1 MTDTLLAT
9 IVAQIVLPIVATITT
24 ALIGWAAAK
33 LRARWGIEIEA
44 AQREALHQ
52 ALMTGAQLALTR
64 RGRRQDGRDLDLLAR
79 DAVAYAQTSV
89 PDAIQA
95 LAPRDGVLK
104 NLAAAKIATLIK

>member
-44 AQREALHQ
+44 AQREALHS
-52 ALMTGAQLALTR
+52 ALMTGAQLALSRLGPQAPQAALT
-64 RGRRQDGRDLDLLAR
+64 AA
-79 DAVAYAQTSV
+79 AVEYAERSV
-89 PDAIQA
+89 PGAMIGLRPAASVLHDLA
-95 LAPRDGVLK
+95 LA
-104 NLAAAKIATLIK
+104 KIVALVK

>member
-44 AQREALHQ
+44 RQREALHS
-52 ALMTGAQLALTR
+52 ALMTGAQLALARLGPQASQTA
-64 RGRRQDGRDLDLLAR
+64 LLAETLN
-79 DAVAYAQTSV
+79 YAQSSV
-89 PDAIQA
+89 PGAISGLRPA
-95 LAPRDGVLK
+95 AGVMS
-104 NLAAAKIATLIK
+104 NLALAKIATLIK

>member
-9 IVAQIVLPIVATITT
+9 IIAQIVLPIVATITT

-44 AQREALHQ
+44 KHREALHS
-52 ALMTGAQLALTR
+52 ALMTGAQLALARYGVGATR
-64 RGRRQDGRDLDLLAR
+64 DRLAQA
-79 DAVAYAQTSV
+79 AVSYAGESV
-89 PDAIQA
+89 PDAIAA
-95 LAPRDGVLK
+95 LRPGAATLE

>member
-52 ALMTGAQLALTR
+52 ALMTGAQLAL
-64 RGRRQDGRDLDLLAR
+64 AR
-79 DAVAYAQTSV
+79 LGPQASQAALTAEAVKYAQGSV
-89 PDAIQA
+89 PGAISGLRPA
-95 LAPRDGVLK
+95 AGVLSD
-104 NLAAAKIATLIK
+104 LALAKIATLIK